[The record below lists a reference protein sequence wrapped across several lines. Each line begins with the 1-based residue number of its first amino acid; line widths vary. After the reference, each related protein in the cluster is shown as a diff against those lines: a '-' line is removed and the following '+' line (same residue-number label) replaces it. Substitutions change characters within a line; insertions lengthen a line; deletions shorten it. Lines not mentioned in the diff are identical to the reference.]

1 MASLGWRKIECL
13 LYKYVLSFLI
23 LNSFVSF
30 HLQTFTSSSGAPCN
44 AALPVW
50 VYVVGCRVMG
60 LLNLKCL
67 GLYRDEWE
75 YIDFTLISAGGLC
88 RPADWLGP
96 WEEMDSS
103 EQRKEKKGIITV
115 HHEYTIYRTG
125 SKNLE

>member
-1 MASLGWRKIECL
+1 MASLWWRKIECL

-30 HLQTFTSSSGAPCN
+30 HVQTSTSSIGALCS
-44 AALPVW
+44 ALPVW
-50 VYVVGCRVMG
+50 VYVVGCRAIG
-60 LLNLKCL
+60 LLNLKFL
-67 GLYRDEWE
+67 GLYRDKWA
-75 YIDFTLISAGGLC
+75 YIYFTLISAGGLC